1 MRPTAVSV
9 VLATLLLAASASA
22 GTFIVPA
29 DEELVAKSTAVVTG
43 TVEGSFVQAT
53 ETTIE
58 TINEIRIERAMK
70 GRGLR
75 PGTLLRVVTLGGVLE
90 DGRGLLVPGEARFR
104 HGERVLLFL
113 TEDDGRWRATDL
125 TLGKFKFVTSTAG
138 DRLLVR
144 DMEDVVGWDRA
155 GNPHREHVRREEG
168 FLRFVEERAKGRPV
182 AATDYMVEASEV
194 TLETDDQQFAIGTN
208 AAPFPGA
215 TYTSWVNNQPNRWPN
230 MAAGVT
236 FYKRS
241 DQNIAGAADGGV
253 AAIQSGL
260 AAWTNE
266 CGSVINLGYGGQAGR
281 ASANHDGANMVE
293 YNDPQGRVSGSW
305 GGSGTIAITFISF
318 AGEHT
323 FEGRSWLNITD
334 ADVVFQDGYPATNAA
349 YPAAMTH
356 ELGHGLGFRHSNQ
369 NHATGG
375 ACNPS
380 VEECTSAAIMN
391 SAVSGSYGYTLQP
404 WDINAA
410 QSVYPGGTCGPVCSP
425 PVISGQPQSQ
435 TVTPG
440 TQVTLSVAATGTA
453 GPFTYQ
459 WYIGTSGNTA
469 NPISDATTSSITV
482 TPGTTTSY
490 WVQVSSGCG
499 STNSST
505 ATVTVTTVALA
516 SATAASL
523 YLVTPCR
530 VIDTRGG
537 PPNYSQNVQLV
548 QITGRCGIPAGAK
561 SVVLN
566 IAAVAPSA
574 NGYLIV
580 YPGTGEPPPNTSTL
594 SYRANRTRANNS
606 VMRLSSD
613 GRLSVFNGGP
623 AVHFLIDVTGY
634 FQ

>member
-1 MRPTAVSV
+1 MRPNAVSV
-9 VLATLLLAASASA
+9 ALATLLFAATASA

-29 DEELVAKSTAVVTG
+29 DEELVAKSAAVVTG

-58 TINEIRIERAMK
+58 TINEIRIERTIK

-75 PGTLLRVVTLGGVLE
+75 DGSLVRVVTLGGVLE
-90 DGRGLLVPGEARFR
+90 DGRGLLVPGEAQFHR
-104 HGERVLLFL
+104 GERVLLFL

-125 TLGKFKFVTSTAG
+125 TLGKFKFVTSTTG

-155 GNPHREHVRREEG
+155 GRVHREKIRREEA
-168 FLRFVEERAKGRPV
+168 FLQFVEERAKGRPF
-182 AATDYMVEASEV
+182 AIDYLVEASEV
-194 TLETDDQQFAIGTN
+194 TIAPDEDLQFAIGTN

-230 MAAGVT
+230 MANGIT

-253 AAIQSGL
+253 SAIQSGL

-266 CGSVINLGYGGQAGR
+266 CGSAINLGYGGQAARG
-281 ASANHDGANMVE
+281 SANHDGANMVE
-293 YNDPQGRVSGSW
+293 YNDPQGRVGGSW

-318 AGEHT
+318 AGEHS

-349 YPAAMTH
+349 FPAAMTH

-375 ACNPS
+375 ACNPG

-391 SAVSGSYGYTLQP
+391 SSVSGNYGYTLQP

-425 PVISGQPQSQ
+425 PVITGHPQSQ

-440 TQVTLSVAATGTA
+440 TQVTLSVAATGTG

-469 NPISDATTSSITV
+469 NPIPSGSTSSITV

-490 WVQVSSGCG
+490 WVRVTSSCG
-499 STNSST
+499 SANSNT
-505 ATVTVTTVALA
+505 ATISVTQVALA
-516 SATAASL
+516 AGTAARL

-537 PPNYSQNVQLV
+537 PPNYSQNAQLV
-548 QITGRCGIPAGAK
+548 QVTGRCGIPSGAK

-580 YPGTGEPPPNTSTL
+580 YPGTGGPPPGTSTL

-613 GRLSVFNGGP
+613 GRLSVYNGGP
-623 AVHFLIDVTGY
+623 PVHFLIDVTGY

>member
-9 VLATLLLAASASA
+9 VLAALLLAASASA

-75 PGTLLRVVTLGGVLE
+75 AGTLLRVVTLGGVLE
-90 DGRGLLVPGEARFR
+90 DGRGLLVPGEAHFR

-125 TLGKFKFVTSTAG
+125 TLGKFKYVTSTAG

-155 GNPHREHVRREEG
+155 GNPHRERVRREEG
-168 FLRFVEERAKGRPV
+168 FLRFVEERAKGRPF
-182 AATDYMVEASEV
+182 ATDYMVEASEV
-194 TLETDDQQFAIGTN
+194 TLETDDRQFAIGTN

-230 MAAGVT
+230 IANGIN
-236 FYKRS
+236 FFKRS
-241 DQNIAGAADGGV
+241 DQNIAGAGDGGV

-266 CGSVINLGYGGQAGR
+266 CGSVINLSYGGQIAK
-281 ASANHDGANMVE
+281 ASANHDSTNVVE
-293 YNDPQGRVSGSW
+293 YNDPQGRVGGSW
-305 GGSGTIAITFISF
+305 GGSGTIGITFISF
-318 AGEHT
+318 AGEHS

-349 YPAAMTH
+349 FAAAMTH

-375 ACNPS
+375 GCNSS

-391 SAVSGSYGYTLQP
+391 SSVSGNYGYTLQQ

-425 PVISGQPQSQ
+425 PVISGHPQSQ
-435 TVTPG
+435 TIAPG
-440 TQVTLSVAATGTA
+440 QSATLSVAATGA
-453 GPFTYQ
+453 GGPFTYQ
-459 WYIGTSGNTA
+459 WYIGPGGNTS
-469 NPISDATTSSITV
+469 NPIPGATQSSLTV
-482 TPGTTTSY
+482 TPGMTTSY
-490 WVQVSSGCG
+490 WVQVASSCG
-499 STNSST
+499 IASSAN
-505 ATVTVTTVALA
+505 ATVVVTTVALA
-516 SATAASL
+516 SGTAARL

-530 VIDTRGG
+530 IIDTRGG
-537 PPNYSQNVQLV
+537 PPNYSQNTQLV
-548 QITGRCGIPAGAK
+548 QITGRCGIPSGAK
-561 SVVLN
+561 SVVMN
-566 IAAVAPSA
+566 ITAVAPSA
-574 NGYLIV
+574 TGYLIV
-580 YPGTGEPPPNTSTL
+580 YPGTGGSPPNTSTL
-594 SYRANRTRANNS
+594 SYRTNRTRANNA
-606 VMRLSSD
+606 VMRLSVD
-613 GRLSVFNGGP
+613 GRVSVFNGGP
-623 AVHFLIDVTGY
+623 PVHFLIDVTGY